1 MNSNGISKEHL
12 AYLRKV
18 RMRKALILS
27 LRLFLLVAVFA
38 LWELMARMKLIDPF
52 ITSQPSR
59 IVNTIARLY
68 QEGKLFY
75 HTGITCL
82 ETVIGFLLGTI
93 AGTLTA
99 IVLWWSELYP
109 GCWSP
114 TLWFSTACPK

>member
-59 IVNTIARLY
+59 IVNTITSCIRKESCSIIQGSHALK
-68 QEGKLFY
+68 Q
-75 HTGITCL
+75 
-82 ETVIGFLLGTI
+82 
-93 AGTLTA
+93 
-99 IVLWWSELYP
+99 
-109 GCWSP
+109 
-114 TLWFSTACPK
+114 